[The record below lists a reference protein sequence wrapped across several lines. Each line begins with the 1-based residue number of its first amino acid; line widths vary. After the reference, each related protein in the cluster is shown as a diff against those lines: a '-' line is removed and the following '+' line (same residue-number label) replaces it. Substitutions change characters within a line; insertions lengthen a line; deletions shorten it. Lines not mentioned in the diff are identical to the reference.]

1 MLTIF
6 LVEDE
11 FIELDLLQNH
21 IDWASMN
28 IRVVG
33 AAKNGKKAW
42 EQIQQLQPDIVL
54 TDVRMPIMD
63 GLQLATL
70 IQERFNWMKIIFLS
84 GHDEFIYVK
93 SALHAG
99 AVGYLLKP
107 INQVELKDVI
117 AKVKEEVEKVH
128 LLRRSKQI
136 LIEKRIEE
144 LYKAA
149 SNDGSLEQSWTELIL
164 MDQQFVN
171 DHYVTALIC
180 IDNYFAYKQSS
191 TVRLKEKN
199 EIPMIISSMLSSFSL
214 EGITLKADEH
224 EWLLAVKFNPSMD
237 YELFWQELSDA
248 IRREYDWT
256 VTIGIA
262 DTVTLLKNANS
273 MFEEA
278 EKAVGERFYT
288 GHGNI
293 IHSGQV
299 KIERD
304 AAFNSED
311 EMLLRRLNL
320 SDLSAFL
327 IGIDHYFD
335 TLVRMHVKR
344 EKVYEVSMDV
354 LKGIANLCTKIDDQA
369 IKGIGG
375 LHDWNR
381 SILQEDSI
389 RGIKDFI
396 LGLMDKIRRYLED
409 KQQDRHMLL
418 VQEVV
423 DIIDSAYFEPLTIEH
438 LAEKVYI
445 SPNYLRALFK
455 EKKGCTIHEYLTK
468 VRLTKAVELLRDKSL
483 KIHDVAKK
491 VGFDNSSYFSSF
503 FYKTQGVTP
512 NEYRKKFL

>member
-1 MLTIF
+1 MLTIY

-11 FIELDLLQNH
+11 FIELDLLQYH

-33 AAKNGKKAW
+33 SAKNGKKAW

-63 GLQLATL
+63 GLQLASL
-70 IQERFNWMKIIFLS
+70 IQERFDWMKIIFLS

-107 INQVELKDVI
+107 INQVELHDVI
-117 AKVKEEVEKVH
+117 AKVKEEVEKVN
-128 LLRRSKQI
+128 LLHRSKQI
-136 LIEKRIEE
+136 LVEKRIEE

-149 SNDGSLEQSWTELIL
+149 NNDSNLEQSWTELIL
-164 MDQQFVN
+164 MDQRFLS
-171 DHYVTALIC
+171 DHYVTALIS
-180 IDNYFAYKQSS
+180 IDNYLAYKESS
-191 TVRLKEKN
+191 TAQLKEMN
-199 EIPMIISSMLSSFSL
+199 EIPMIVSSLLSSFSL
-214 EGITLKADEH
+214 EGTTLKAVEH
-224 EWLLAVKFNPSMD
+224 EWLITIKFDQGMD
-237 YELFWQELSDA
+237 YKLFWQELSDS
-248 IRREYDWT
+248 IQREYDWT

-262 DTVTLLKNANS
+262 DTVSLLKHAHS
-273 MFEEA
+273 MLEEA
-278 EKAVGERFYT
+278 EKAVGERFYI
-288 GHGNI
+288 GLGNI

-299 KIERD
+299 KIVRD

-311 EMLLRRLNL
+311 EMLLGRLNL
-320 SDLSAFL
+320 SDLSGFL
-327 IGIDHYFD
+327 SGIDHYFD
-335 TLVRMHVKR
+335 TLVRMHVSR

-354 LKGIANLCTKIDDQA
+354 LKGIANVCSKFDDQA
-369 IKGIGG
+369 IKGIGD
-375 LHDWNR
+375 LHDWKR
-381 SILQEDSI
+381 AILQEDSI

-396 LGLMDKIRRYLED
+396 LGLMDQIRRYLED

-468 VRLTKAVELLRDKSL
+468 VRLTIAVELLRDKSL
-483 KIHDVAKK
+483 KIHDVARK
-491 VGFDNSSYFSSF
+491 VGYDNSSYFSSF

>member
-42 EQIQQLQPDIVL
+42 EQIQHIQPDIVL

-63 GLQLATL
+63 GLQPAAL
-70 IQERFNWMKIIFLS
+70 IQERFDWMKIIFLS

-107 INQVELKDVI
+107 INPIELHAVL
-117 AKVKEEVEKVH
+117 AKVKEEVEKVNI
-128 LLRRSKQI
+128 LRRSRQI
-136 LIEKRIEE
+136 LIEKHIEDI
-144 LYKAA
+144 YKAA
-149 SNDGSLEQSWTELIL
+149 NNGSVEQSWTELIL
-164 MDQQFVN
+164 MDQRFLN
-171 DHYVTALIC
+171 DHYVTALIS
-180 IDNYFAYKQSS
+180 IDNYFAYKESP
-191 TVRLKEKN
+191 TARLKNIN
-199 EIPMIISSMLSSFSL
+199 EIPMVIRSLLGSFSL
-214 EGITLKADEH
+214 EGITLRVVEH
-224 EWLLAVKFNPSMD
+224 EWLLTVKFGPGID
-237 YELFWQELSDA
+237 YELFWQDLSES

-262 DTVTLLKNANS
+262 DTVTLLKHAHS
-273 MFEEA
+273 MFKEA

-288 GHGNI
+288 GLGNI

-299 KIERD
+299 KNERD

-311 EMLLRRLNL
+311 EMLLGGLHL
-320 SDLSAFL
+320 SDLTAFL
-327 IGIDHYFD
+327 NGIDHYFD

-344 EKVYEVSMDV
+344 EKAYEVSMDV
-354 LKGIANLCTKIDDQA
+354 LKGIASVCAKFDDQA

-396 LGLMDKIRRYLED
+396 LGLMDKISRYLEN

-468 VRLTKAVELLRDKSL
+468 VRLTMAVELLRDKSL
-483 KIHDVAKK
+483 KIHDVARK
-491 VGFDNSSYFSSF
+491 VGYDNSSYFSSF